1 MARIPAG
8 QGGADREDAG
18 PLLPAGLAP
27 EGAPGLAPAVG
38 KPAFP
43 PGSGPRSSPTLVQAP
58 SPPGS
63 SLLSFFQHKT
73 FWDKSEWTCMTPCPA
88 TAPSATEASIYK
100 EQM

>member
-8 QGGADREDAG
+8 QGGADGEDAG

-73 FWDKSEWTCMTPCPA
+73 FLGQVRVDVYDALPRDSPL
-88 TAPSATEASIYK
+88 SN
-100 EQM
+100 